1 MKEIKAIVDAYLKMD
16 FETHSAALATVVRV
30 EGSSYRRGCANAS
43 E

>member
-30 EGSSYRRGCANAS
+30 EAHPTDVQVREC
-43 E
+43 